1 MGIASNKSF
10 DSISTSSPIN
20 SKKVRGNRGREKEV
34 EMDKKGKNKID
45 ANNDCLR
52 KNGGANIVELRSN
65 DSRNDHKMGDSDNG
79 VNGLCTN
86 TENSDN
92 DISNIIHSNCE
103 SDFVCDGLYVD
114 DEGYGHDSVRTAF

>member
-20 SKKVRGNRGREKEV
+20 SNKVRGNRGRDKEV
-34 EMDKKGKNKID
+34 EMDKKEKNKID
-45 ANNDCLR
+45 ANNDSLR
-52 KNGGANIVELRSN
+52 KNGGAKIVELTSN

-92 DISNIIHSNCE
+92 DISNIIYSNCE